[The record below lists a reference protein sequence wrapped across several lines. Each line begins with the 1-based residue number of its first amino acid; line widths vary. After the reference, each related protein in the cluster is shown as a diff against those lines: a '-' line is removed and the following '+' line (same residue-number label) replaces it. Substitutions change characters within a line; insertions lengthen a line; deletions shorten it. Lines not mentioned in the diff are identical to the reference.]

1 MSRKTIIIAGIC
13 GLILLVILAW
23 LFMESSKPLPG
34 QKMADLGREHV
45 EIGKEVEYNSN
56 PPTSGPH
63 YPDWVRAGVYDEIK
77 DDRNLVHS
85 LEHGYIVMYYKC
97 GPDTKEATDSAKLN
111 NQCKERKEQLVQ
123 VYNNKGQRKL
133 IIVPRVNLNT
143 NFAITAWDYLDKFN
157 PSTGSGLSVS
167 EMERI
172 ERFIDAH
179 RDQGPEKTM
188 E

>member
-23 LFMESSKPLPG
+23 LFIESTKPLPG
-34 QKMADLGREHV
+34 EKQADDGRGHIAV
-45 EIGKEVEYNSN
+45 GTEVKYKTN
-56 PPTSGPH
+56 PPTSGQH
-63 YPDWVRAGVYDEIK
+63 YEDWTRAGIYDEPK

-97 GPDTKEATDSAKLN
+97 GLDTKEATDSARLN
-111 NQCKERKEQLVQ
+111 NQCKERKEQLAQ

-133 IIVPRVNLNT
+133 IMVPRVNLDT

-157 PSTGSGLSVS
+157 DFDKSRV
-167 EMERI
+167 EK
-172 ERFIDAH
+172 FIDTH
-179 RDQGPEKTM
+179 RNQGPEKTM